1 MEVCWVI
8 SVSGVVAFF
17 FSNLPEVVS
26 FICKRQ
32 CVSII
37 LSLFFACAQYQ
48 LLAELSNPHVQS
60 ELGLLLGEMS

>member
-1 MEVCWVI
+1 MEGCWVI
-8 SVSGVVAFF
+8 SFSGAVAFF

-32 CVSII
+32 RVSLI

-48 LLAELSNPHVQS
+48 FLAELSNPHVQS
-60 ELGLLLGEMS
+60 ELGLL